1 MELNDAELEAFLHEA
16 LPAERMAEI
25 EQALRDDAALV
36 QRLAQVAASIDSGA
50 VSIGSVWRRERLTCA
65 SRDELGSY
73 LLGTLDPNRREY
85 LDWHLR
91 LVGCPFCRAS
101 LDDLRRQ
108 QSESPERSETRRR
121 KFFQTSVGR
130 LPQSGPKKPPA

>member
-25 EQALRDDAALV
+25 ERALRDDARLV
-36 QRLAQVAASIDSGA
+36 QRLARVAALIDSGA
-50 VSIGSVWRRERLTCA
+50 VSIGAVWRRERLTCPT
-65 SRDELGSY
+65 RDQLGGY
-73 LLGTLDPNRREY
+73 LLGTLDPSRREY
-85 LDWHLR
+85 IDWHLQ
-91 LVGCPFCRAS
+91 LVGCPFCRAN

-108 QSESPERSETRRR
+108 QSESPERGETRRR

-130 LPQSGPKKPPA
+130 LPRTSPKKPPP

>member
-36 QRLAQVAASIDSGA
+36 RRLAQVAASIDSGV
-50 VSIGSVWRRERLTCA
+50 VSIGGVWRRERLTCA

-73 LLGTLDPNRREY
+73 LLGTLDPSRREY
-85 LDWHLR
+85 LDWHLQ

-130 LPQSGPKKPPA
+130 LPRSGPKKPPA